1 MNEKAIIR
9 LVRSATLKI
18 KEKYQSTIPFVS
30 LAKRE
35 EELMIP
41 GREDPLLLPKG
52 SPEFHLIQ
60 RIRDEA
66 HRFAITFHRELR
78 GKGQTRSILADIPGI
93 GPARQKALLKHFK
106 TIHAI
111 EAATVEELALVDSMN
126 LPAAE
131 AVSDFFRLRNHTK
144 EKE

>member
-1 MNEKAIIR
+1 MLPHQAE
-9 LVRSATLKI
+9 
-18 KEKYQSTIPFVS
+18 S
-30 LAKRE
+30 L
-35 EELMIP
+35 M
-41 GREDPLLLPKG
+41 LPKG

-78 GKGQTRSILADIPGI
+78 GKGQTHSLLADIPGI

-111 EAATVEELALVDSMN
+111 EKASVEELALVDTMN
-126 LPAAE
+126 MPAAE
-131 AVSDFFRLRNHTK
+131 SVYDFFRLRNQTK